1 MYRRICDWMGEPFDE
16 SLLPPIP
23 TGEVDRILIEHTL
36 AKSIF
41 TTTEFETEALPHL
54 LAVLKAVWGF
64 DGFRGNQLKIIQ
76 AVMTGND
83 VLALLPTG
91 AGKSLTFQLP
101 ALLRPGLTV
110 VVSPLVALIRD
121 QVQKLRHEAEVRFVN
136 CLISGMTAMDQEEA
150 LTDARNGRL
159 RLLYVSPERLRDPRF
174 RAFLVDFPI
183 IQLVV
188 DEAHCISTWGHDF
201 RPDFL
206 EITSLLP
213 ATSRVPIQALTATA
227 TPRVQEEIRDTLH
240 LGSRGFSFVSITGD
254 FRRPNLV
261 FRVLRPQSA
270 KERDAL
276 AVGIVQQIVVHP
288 EKGGSG
294 IMYVATRREAERLA
308 RLLRSRNIAAQPYH
322 AGLATATRHHIQELF
337 MQGELQVVVATNA
350 FGMGVDKQEIRFV
363 LHYDHPSSV
372 ESYVQES
379 GRAGRDGRE
388 AYALLLY
395 SPKTHRTHR
404 FLARRGV
411 PDAGQ
416 LAKVMR
422 TLLGGDFQGALRRT
436 DGSILCSVE
445 ALAGELELEEAA
457 VRVIL
462 HALEQAGMVSRGEDF
477 TLEGV
482 ILLNQLPEEI
492 ARRLNGDEQ
501 MLFNSLRDA
510 AGLAQD
516 QRTLYRAIPF
526 ASTIGRHPSEI
537 DALLH
542 RLTQSGDLIFRSF
555 QRGTTFAPGPR
566 TSDPSA
572 LGDAATAF
580 LERLRQ
586 FSARLDEMIRYA
598 QMRSDTGR
606 CRAAFLI
613 DHLTGASGSPRCGV
627 CDLCASHHP
636 VPWSA
641 TAIADPEPLEIE
653 PTMAILEA
661 VRDHNDLYGAST
673 LHKMLL
679 GEAYG
684 KRDGQQYQLSAYARN
699 SEHFGVLK
707 GALTRARLQEYI
719 ERLLA
724 GGQLVMLEKSR
735 PGNEGVYQA
744 LRLTDRGR
752 DILAGA
758 EPIPG
763 NEAASVVDG
772 EVLTS

>member
-445 ALAGELELEEAA
+445 ALAGKLELEEAA

-462 HALEQAGMVSRGEDF
+462 HALEQAGMVSRGRISRWKVSYYS
-477 TLEGV
+477 TS
-482 ILLNQLPEEI
+482 LPKK
-492 ARRLNGDEQ
+492 
-501 MLFNSLRDA
+501 S
-510 AGLAQD
+510 
-516 QRTLYRAIPF
+516 P
-526 ASTIGRHPSEI
+526 
-537 DALLH
+537 
-542 RLTQSGDLIFRSF
+542 
-555 QRGTTFAPGPR
+555 
-566 TSDPSA
+566 
-572 LGDAATAF
+572 
-580 LERLRQ
+580 
-586 FSARLDEMIRYA
+586 
-598 QMRSDTGR
+598 
-606 CRAAFLI
+606 
-613 DHLTGASGSPRCGV
+613 GASMGTSRC
-627 CDLCASHHP
+627 S
-636 VPWSA
+636 S
-641 TAIADPEPLEIE
+641 
-653 PTMAILEA
+653 MACGL
-661 VRDHNDLYGAST
+661 
-673 LHKMLL
+673 
-679 GEAYG
+679 
-684 KRDGQQYQLSAYARN
+684 
-699 SEHFGVLK
+699 
-707 GALTRARLQEYI
+707 
-719 ERLLA
+719 
-724 GGQLVMLEKSR
+724 
-735 PGNEGVYQA
+735 
-744 LRLTDRGR
+744 
-752 DILAGA
+752 
-758 EPIPG
+758 
-763 NEAASVVDG
+763 
-772 EVLTS
+772 